1 VDILR
6 SVWKTAAARPIGP
19 AAGGGPGGSMAR
31 AIWSG
36 SISFGMVSIPVKLYG
51 ATESKDISF
60 HLLHATCGTRVKQM
74 RWCPTD
80 EVEVPW
86 SETVRGYEYAKGE
99 YVKLTPEDFEQL
111 PLPSRHTIDLTAF
124 VEESEIDP
132 VYYER
137 SYYLA
142 PDERAAKPYA
152 LLMKAMERKNLT
164 ALATITIR
172 NKEQLCAIRPKDGA
186 IMLET
191 LYYPDEV
198 RAAEV
203 DTGGAKVTDR
213 ELDMANT
220 LIELLRKP
228 FEPEEYQDH
237 YREALSQLI
246 EAKLEGRDVVKAPA
260 ARETQVID
268 LADAL
273 RKSVEAARKG
283 GKPKPATKSATRRP
297 ARTARRT
304 RKVS

>member
-1 VDILR
+1 
-6 SVWKTAAARPIGP
+6 
-19 AAGGGPGGSMAR
+19 MAR

-60 HLLHATCGTRVKQM
+60 HLLHAKDGTRLKQV

-99 YVKLTPEDFEQL
+99 YVTLTNEDFEKL
-111 PLPSRHTIDLTAF
+111 PLPSRHIIDLSAF
-124 VEESEIDP
+124 VEASEIDP

-142 PDERAAKPYA
+142 PDERAEKPYA
-152 LLMKAMERKNLT
+152 LLMKAMEEKGLT
-164 ALATITIR
+164 AVATITIR
-172 NKEQLCAIRPKDGA
+172 NKEQLCAIRPRDGA

-198 RAAEV
+198 RSTDV
-203 DTGGAKVTDR
+203 DTTGAKVSDR
-213 ELDMANT
+213 ELDMAFT

-228 FEPEEYQDH
+228 FEPEEYHDR

-246 EAKLEGRDVVKAPA
+246 EAKLEGRDVVKAPQ
-260 ARETQVID
+260 ARETKVID

-283 GKPKPATKSATRRP
+283 GKPKAASKPAARRP
-297 ARTARRT
+297 ATRAARRT

>member
-1 VDILR
+1 
-6 SVWKTAAARPIGP
+6 
-19 AAGGGPGGSMAR
+19 MAR

-60 HLLHATCGTRVKQM
+60 HLLHATCGTRLKQV

-99 YVKLTPEDFEQL
+99 YVRLTDEDFEQL
-111 PLPSRHTIDLTAF
+111 PLASRHIIDLTAF
-124 VEESEIDP
+124 VSEKEIDP

-142 PDERAAKPYA
+142 PEERAEKPYA
-152 LLMKAMERKNLT
+152 LLLKAMERKGLT

-172 NKEQLCAIRPKDGA
+172 KKEQLCAIRPKDGA

-191 LYYPDEV
+191 LFYPDEV

-203 DTGGAKVTDR
+203 DIDGAKVSER
-213 ELDMANT
+213 ELDMAFT
-220 LIELLRKP
+220 LIELLHKP
-228 FEPEEYQDH
+228 FEPEEYHDN

-246 EAKLEGRDVVKAPA
+246 EAKLEGRDVVKAPP
-260 ARETQVID
+260 ARDAKVID

-283 GKPKPATKSATRRP
+283 GKPKAATKAPTRRP
-297 ARTARRT
+297 ARAARRT

>member
-6 SVWKTAAARPIGP
+6 SVWKTAVARLIGP
-19 AAGGGPGGSMAR
+19 AAGCGPGGSMAR

-142 PDERAAKPYA
+142 PDERAGKPYA
-152 LLMKAMERKNLT
+152 LLLKAMERKNLT

-186 IMLET
+186 IVLET

-198 RAAEV
+198 RATEV

-260 ARETQVID
+260 ARETKVID

-283 GKPKPATKSATRRP
+283 GKPKPAAKSATRRP

>member
-1 VDILR
+1 
-6 SVWKTAAARPIGP
+6 
-19 AAGGGPGGSMAR
+19 MAR

-60 HLLHATCGTRVKQM
+60 HLLHATDGTRLKQV

-99 YVKLTPEDFEQL
+99 YVTLTNEDFEKL
-111 PLPSRHTIDLTAF
+111 PLPSRHIIDLSAF
-124 VEESEIDP
+124 VKASEIDP

-142 PDERAAKPYA
+142 PDERAEKPYA
-152 LLMKAMERKNLT
+152 LLMKAMEEKGLT
-164 ALATITIR
+164 AVATITIR
-172 NKEQLCAIRPKDGA
+172 NKEQLCAIRPRDGV

-198 RAAEV
+198 RSTDV
-203 DTGGAKVTDR
+203 DTTGAKVSDR
-213 ELDMANT
+213 ELDMAFT

-228 FEPEEYQDH
+228 FEPEEYHDR

-246 EAKLEGRDVVKAPA
+246 EAKLEGRDVVKAPQ
-260 ARETQVID
+260 ARETKVID

-283 GKPKPATKSATRRP
+283 GKTKAASKPAARRP
-297 ARTARRT
+297 ATRAARRT

>member
-1 VDILR
+1 
-6 SVWKTAAARPIGP
+6 
-19 AAGGGPGGSMAR
+19 MAR

-60 HLLHATCGTRVKQM
+60 HLLHSKCGTRLKQV

-80 EVEVPW
+80 DEEVPW

-99 YVKLTPEDFEQL
+99 YVKLTNEDFEKL
-111 PLPSRHTIDLTAF
+111 PLPSRHLIDLSAF
-124 VEESEIDP
+124 VQESEIDP

-152 LLMKAMERKNLT
+152 LLMQAMEKKGLT

-172 NKEQLCAIRPKDGA
+172 NKEQLCAIRPRDGA

-191 LYYPDEV
+191 LYYPDEIRNV
-198 RAAEV
+198 EV
-203 DTGGAKVTDR
+203 DTGGAKVSDR
-213 ELDMANT
+213 ELDMAFT

-228 FEPEEYQDH
+228 FEPEEYHDR

-246 EAKLEGRDVVKAPA
+246 EAKLEGREVVKAPA
-260 ARETQVID
+260 GKETRVID

-283 GKPKPATKSATRRP
+283 GKAKPATKPAARRP
-297 ARTARRT
+297 ASRAARRT

>member
-1 VDILR
+1 
-6 SVWKTAAARPIGP
+6 
-19 AAGGGPGGSMAR
+19 MAR

-60 HLLHATCGTRVKQM
+60 HLLHATCGTRLKQV

-86 SETVRGYEYAKGE
+86 SETVRGYEYAKNE
-99 YVKLTPEDFEQL
+99 YVTLTDEDFEKL
-111 PLPSRHTIDLTAF
+111 PLPSRHVIDLTAF
-124 VEESEIDP
+124 VKDSEIDP

-137 SYYLA
+137 SYFLT
-142 PDERAAKPYA
+142 PDERAEKAYA
-152 LLMKAMERKNLT
+152 LLLQALEKKGLT

-172 NKEQLCAIRPKDGA
+172 KKEQLCALRPRDGVV
-186 IMLET
+186 MLET

-198 RAAEV
+198 RLEHGV
-203 DTGGAKVTDR
+203 DLDKAKVNER
-213 ELDMANT
+213 ELEMAFT

-237 YREALSQLI
+237 YREALAQLI
-246 EAKLEGRDVVKAPA
+246 DAKLEGRDVVKSPP
-260 ARETQVID
+260 AREAKVLD

-273 RKSVEAARKG
+273 RKSVEAAKKG
-283 GKPKPATKSATRRP
+283 GRARTAAAKAPARRP
-297 ARTARRT
+297 ARRAR
-304 RKVS
+304 KAS

>member
-1 VDILR
+1 
-6 SVWKTAAARPIGP
+6 
-19 AAGGGPGGSMAR
+19 MAR

>member
-1 VDILR
+1 
-6 SVWKTAAARPIGP
+6 
-19 AAGGGPGGSMAR
+19 MAR

-60 HLLHATCGTRVKQM
+60 HLVHATCGTRLKQV
-74 RWCPTD
+74 RWCPHD

-99 YVKLTPEDFEQL
+99 YVTLTDEDFEKL
-111 PLPSRHTIDLTAF
+111 PLPSKHTIDLTAF
-124 VEESEIDP
+124 VKATEIDP

-142 PDERAAKPYA
+142 PDERAEKAYA
-152 LLMKAMERKNLT
+152 LLLQALDKKGLT

-172 NKEQLCAIRPKDGA
+172 KKEQLCALRPREGVV
-186 IMLET
+186 MLET
-191 LYYPDEV
+191 LFYPDEV
-198 RAAEV
+198 RQEHGV
-203 DTGGAKVTDR
+203 DIDRAKVSER
-213 ELDMANT
+213 ELEMAFT

-228 FEPEEYQDH
+228 FEPEEYHDH
-237 YREALSQLI
+237 YREAMASLI
-246 EAKLEGRDVVKAPA
+246 EAKLEGREVVKSPA
-260 ARETQVID
+260 ARETTVID

-283 GKPKPATKSATRRP
+283 GRTRVAAKTPARRQTRP
-297 ARTARRT
+297 ARRAR
-304 RKVS
+304 KAS